1 MNKSFWKLW
10 LRDQLPLLITYI
22 LLTSLVALLCYLYQL
37 PMTIF
42 TDLLRFSLPLLIV
55 WLIATVL
62 IAKRRQALLARQL
75 LRADF
80 QPCSPVEE
88 QLAAMLAQ
96 SQCSYRHALQTA
108 RQKQREQ
115 TDQRDLFA
123 HEIKNHLTILRAQAE
138 EQPQVP
144 SKQVRA
150 AVQQAN
156 YYLDLLLSG
165 ERLAMTNHDFHFQ
178 WLTLT
183 KLAATIVQ
191 ENAALFISKQLVPD
205 INIPANLRLLTDQ
218 KWLHFCINQLLTNAI
233 KYAEPGSVIK
243 LVWQTDR
250 LTICDTG
257 LPISSTDQP
266 RIFESGFTGQ
276 NGHQTTKSTGMGLY
290 FVKQVTDQLN
300 FSVRVFSPNDHSTVA
315 ELIFPPD
322 NIS

>member
-1 MNKSFWKLW
+1 
-10 LRDQLPLLITYI
+10 
-22 LLTSLVALLCYLYQL
+22 
-37 PMTIF
+37 
-42 TDLLRFSLPLLIV
+42 
-55 WLIATVL
+55 
-62 IAKRRQALLARQL
+62 
-75 LRADF
+75 
-80 QPCSPVEE
+80 
-88 QLAAMLAQ
+88 
-96 SQCSYRHALQTA
+96 
-108 RQKQREQ
+108 
-115 TDQRDLFA
+115 
-123 HEIKNHLTILRAQAE
+123 
-138 EQPQVP
+138 
-144 SKQVRA
+144 
-150 AVQQAN
+150 
-156 YYLDLLLSG
+156 
-165 ERLAMTNHDFHFQ
+165 MTNHDFHFQ

-183 KLAATIVQ
+183 KLAAAIVQ

-205 INIPANLRLLTDQ
+205 INIPTNLRLLTDQ

>member
-1 MNKSFWKLW
+1 M
-10 LRDQLPLLITYI
+10 
-22 LLTSLVALLCYLYQL
+22 
-37 PMTIF
+37 
-42 TDLLRFSLPLLIV
+42 
-55 WLIATVL
+55 
-62 IAKRRQALLARQL
+62 
-75 LRADF
+75 
-80 QPCSPVEE
+80 
-88 QLAAMLAQ
+88 
-96 SQCSYRHALQTA
+96 
-108 RQKQREQ
+108 
-115 TDQRDLFA
+115 
-123 HEIKNHLTILRAQAE
+123 
-138 EQPQVP
+138 P

-156 YYLDLLLSG
+156 YFLDLLLSG

-183 KLAATIVQ
+183 KLAAAIVQ
-191 ENAALFISKQLVPD
+191 EYAALFISKQLVPD

-233 KYAEPGSVIK
+233 KYADPGSVIK

-250 LTICDTG
+250 LIICDTG

-300 FSVRVFSPNDHSTVA
+300 FSVRVFSPNNHSTVA
-315 ELIFPPD
+315 VLVSPPD